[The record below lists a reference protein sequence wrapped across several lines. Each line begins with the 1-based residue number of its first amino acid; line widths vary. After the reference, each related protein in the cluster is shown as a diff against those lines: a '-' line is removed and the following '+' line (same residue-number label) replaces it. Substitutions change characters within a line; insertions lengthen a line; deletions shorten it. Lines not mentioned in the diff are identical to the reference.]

1 MAADAL
7 AALSETDVDEAL
19 AGHPRI
25 GERGG
30 ATSQREQSAVRGEET
45 LAALA
50 AGNRTYEER
59 FGHVYLVAAS
69 GRSGEEL
76 LDVLRSRLLNDRD
89 TERRV
94 VRAELGTINRLRL
107 DRLLEEEG

>member
-1 MAADAL
+1 MRVVAAHRRD
-7 AALSETDVDEAL
+7 
-19 AGHPRI
+19 
-25 GERGG
+25 RGVS

-69 GRSGEEL
+69 GRSSSNTCL
-76 LDVLRSRLLNDRD
+76 
-89 TERRV
+89 
-94 VRAELGTINRLRL
+94 ANR
-107 DRLLEEEG
+107 

>member
-1 MAADAL
+1 M
-7 AALSETDVDEAL
+7 
-19 AGHPRI
+19 P
-25 GERGG
+25 
-30 ATSQREQSAVRGEET
+30 
-45 LAALA
+45 
-50 AGNRTYEER
+50 
-59 FGHVYLVAAS
+59 AAS